1 MRFAA
6 WSFSLR
12 PRIQA
17 STCSVTTAVC
27 WYDVTGSSTSGTI
40 VEQSARGCHDLIAM
54 KACPPSLCIAPTKKS
69 VWPPKPEWI
78 RALIRDDKIHQIYST
93 MQSGKKF
100 GMQTM
105 NDALYALYM
114 SRDVALDD
122 CLRASHDPN
131 EFLRMIGQSP
141 EDDGVK
147 KPGGMA
153 GSATARR

>member
-1 MRFAA
+1 MAA
-6 WSFSLR
+6 EILV
-12 PRIQA
+12 
-17 STCSVTTAVC
+17 VTPAV
-27 WYDVTGSSTSGTI
+27 
-40 VEQSARGCHDLIAM
+40 
-54 KACPPSLCIAPTKKS
+54 
-69 VWPPKPEWI
+69 

-105 NDALYALYM
+105 NDALYGLYM
-114 SRDVALDD
+114 NRDVALDD

-141 EDDGVK
+141 EDDGAK
-147 KPGGMA
+147 KPGGTA